1 MRSSYLT
8 DGCCGRA
15 TGGTMFGAGSS
26 VEALEPRRL
35 LAAAPHTS
43 APVDIV
49 GEYSGA
55 AHVVF
60 SPRTFHAPATD
71 SIAVTISNEASDG
84 SVAGT
89 LEDEFGGTLMAS
101 GTISG
106 RTVSLDLRGPQ
117 TTGRLTGRIR
127 ADGITLRG
135 RLEISRGTGMS
146 AVTWSSGTTLHQQ
159 RGVLG
164 FYTHYAGVA
173 RGLFYPDLS
182 AQVVPVQT
190 RRRVNL
196 TITGQSSDGSVMGE
210 LRGFLFDGPLLGR
223 VTGTGFSFT
232 FDLHHVSEGSGSS
245 ISGTISVNG
254 RSLTGQYTM
263 AQYSADPTHEQGTF
277 TLRPMAV
284 TAA

>member
-135 RLEISRGTGMS
+135 RLEISRGTGAS
-146 AVTWSSGTTLHQQ
+146 AVRWGADTTLRQPW
-159 RGVLG
+159 GALG
-164 FYTHYAGVA
+164 LFTHYAGVA
-173 RGLFYPDLS
+173 RGLYYPDLS
-182 AQVVPVQT
+182 AQAVPTRTRHVVS
-190 RRRVNL
+190 L
-196 TITGQSSDGSVMGE
+196 TITAQSSDGSATAEVQGLPFQGP
-210 LRGFLFDGPLLGR
+210 LRGRVVASELTFIFDARYVAGALL
-223 VTGTGFSFT
+223 
-232 FDLHHVSEGSGSS
+232 SS
-245 ISGTISVNG
+245 ISGRIAPNG
-254 RSLTGQYTM
+254 RSIIGQYTM
-263 AQYSADPTHEQGTF
+263 DFGSEINRESGTF
-277 TLRPMAV
+277 KLVVMA
-284 TAA
+284 AGDP